1 MRKQN
6 RNGDVLKGG
15 AMKALVIVAAVMA
28 IWSQPSRAENFQLGA
43 PVTEFSVSD
52 MNGRAQSYHSLKGK
66 VTVVMFFSTRCPIS
80 NAFNYRRN
88 TLYDDFK
95 GRVNFIVVDSNSNE
109 AMEEVKAYAKEV
121 GFDFPVYRDVN
132 NEVADRFAV
141 HTTAD
146 SFVID
151 QSGIMRYRGYIEDSP
166 NASRATKKALRDAI
180 EEVLDS
186 KPVAVAETRAAGC
199 AIRRAKQ

>member
-1 MRKQN
+1 MKEPTRDSSERKGAGMR
-6 RNGDVLKGG
+6 
-15 AMKALVIVAAVMA
+15 ALVFAAVALAMA
-28 IWSQPSRAENFQLGA
+28 AQSLRAESFQLGA
-43 PVTEFSVSD
+43 PVSDFSVSD
-52 MNGRAQSYHSLKGK
+52 MNGRAQNYHSFKGR

-88 TLYDDFK
+88 TLYEDFK

-109 AMEEVKAYAKEV
+109 ATEEVQAYAKEV

-166 NASRATKKALRDAI
+166 NASRVTKKALRDAI
-180 EEVLDS
+180 EEVLDG

-199 AIRRAKQ
+199 AIRRAK

>member
-1 MRKQN
+1 MR
-6 RNGDVLKGG
+6 
-15 AMKALVIVAAVMA
+15 ALIFAAVLLAMA
-28 IWSQPSRAENFQLGA
+28 SQPLHAENFQLGA
-43 PVTEFSVSD
+43 SVSDFSVTD
-52 MNGRAQSYHSLKGK
+52 MNGRAQGYHALRGK

-109 AMEEVKAYAKEV
+109 STEEVKAYAKEV

-146 SFVID
+146 AFVID
-151 QSGIMRYRGYIEDSP
+151 QSGTMRYRGYIEDSP
-166 NASRATKKALRDAI
+166 NASRATKKALREAI
-180 EEVLDS
+180 DEVLDG

-199 AIRRAKQ
+199 AIRRVKQ

>member
-1 MRKQN
+1 MNEPTKDRDVRK
-6 RNGDVLKGG
+6 GT
-15 AMKALVIVAAVMA
+15 AMKVLIFAALVLGMA
-28 IWSQPSRAENFQLGA
+28 SQQLQAENFQLGA
-43 PVTEFSVSD
+43 PVSDFSLSD
-52 MNGRAQSYHSLKGK
+52 MNGRAENYHGFKGK

-95 GRVNFIVVDSNSNE
+95 GRVNFVVVDSNSNE
-109 AMEEVKAYAKEV
+109 AIEEVKAYAKEV
-121 GFDFPVYRDVN
+121 GFDFPVYKDVN

-146 SFVID
+146 AFVID

-166 NASRATKKALRDAI
+166 NASRVTKKALRDAI
-180 EEVLDS
+180 EEVLDG

>member
-1 MRKQN
+1 
-6 RNGDVLKGG
+6 
-15 AMKALVIVAAVMA
+15 MKLMIFAAALLTWV
-28 IWSQPSRAENFQLGA
+28 SQPLHAENFQLGS
-43 PVTEFSVSD
+43 PVSDFSVSD
-52 MNGRAQSYHSLKGK
+52 MSGYGHSYHALKGK
-66 VTVVMFFSTRCPIS
+66 VTVIMFFSTRCPIS

-109 AMEEVKAYAKEV
+109 ATDEVKAYATEV
-121 GFDFPVYRDVN
+121 GFDFPVYKDLN

-166 NASRATKKALRDAI
+166 NASRVTKKALRDAI
-180 EEVLDS
+180 EEVLDG
-186 KPVAVAETRAAGC
+186 KPVSVAETRAAGC